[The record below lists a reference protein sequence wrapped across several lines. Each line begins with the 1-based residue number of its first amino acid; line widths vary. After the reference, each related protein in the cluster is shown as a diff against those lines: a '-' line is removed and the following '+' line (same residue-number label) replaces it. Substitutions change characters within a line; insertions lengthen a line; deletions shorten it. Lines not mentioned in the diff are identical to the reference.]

1 MEEES
6 GVVVITIPRHHRRHV
21 GLNRRTGQQDRI
33 HPLVDRVQE
42 IIMVA
47 PTVTSAE
54 ITVFLEVKVHSKDL
68 LRMESPRR
76 RKRRRIIA
84 IVIVVVDPIL
94 ARDNR
99 FRHHVIPWTL

>member
-1 MEEES
+1 M
-6 GVVVITIPRHHRRHV
+6 RR
-21 GLNRRTGQQDRI
+21 
-33 HPLVDRVQE
+33 
-42 IIMVA
+42 IMVV
-47 PTVTSAE
+47 PTRTNAE
-54 ITVFLEVKVHSKDL
+54 ITAGLEVKVHSKDL
-68 LRMESPRR
+68 LTMESPRR